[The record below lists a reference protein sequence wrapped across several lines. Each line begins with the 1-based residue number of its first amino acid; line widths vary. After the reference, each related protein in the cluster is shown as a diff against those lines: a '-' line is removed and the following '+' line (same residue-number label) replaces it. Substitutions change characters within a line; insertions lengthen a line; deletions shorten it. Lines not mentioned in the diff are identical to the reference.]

1 MSEHEN
7 HEPPAKYSYAVGAG
21 LGVLIGGAV
30 GLLAGA
36 SGVSF
41 LIDAVLGVAI
51 GLIVT
56 YLVKFLRP

>member
-21 LGVLIGGAV
+21 LGLLIGGAV
-30 GLLAGA
+30 GLFTDT
-36 SGVSF
+36 F
-41 LIDAVLGVAI
+41 LVDAILGVAI
-51 GLIVT
+51 GLVVT